1 MTMPKSFKTI
11 LAALAL
17 VILGVALYNW
27 FAFADQ
33 RQVRKTLRELEERLS
48 APPGGGLDAALAGAA
63 LKPLFAPEMSVA
75 VLRDGREWRRDFG
88 RDELLRIILG
98 VKQRQPD
105 LKVSLDFSLRDV
117 KVADGT
123 ATVSVLVK
131 VENFNEPIEP
141 QRLTFALEKTDDGRW
156 RLVSVGVA
164 APLAK
169 MQKN

>member
-11 LAALAL
+11 IAALAL

-27 FAFADQ
+27 FAFVDQ
-33 RQVRKTLRELEERLS
+33 RQVRKTLCELEERLS
-48 APPGGGLDAALAGAA
+48 APPGSGLDAALAGAA
-63 LKPLFAPEMSVA
+63 LKPLFAPEVSVA

-98 VKQRQPD
+98 AKQGQPD

-117 KVADGT
+117 KVADGGT
-123 ATVSVLVK
+123 ATVGVLVK

-141 QRLTFALEKTDDGRW
+141 QRLTFTLGKADDGRW

-164 APLAK
+164 A
-169 MQKN
+169 